1 MTALQFSVLCKCGN
15 GMDPN
20 EAWRASDNT
29 TRMSWG
35 CPGCGNEICIQMID
49 MFGTADPVKLNGG
62 LV

>member
-1 MTALQFSVLCKCGN
+1 
-15 GMDPN
+15 MDPN